1 MRSLPTTP
9 SPRRSHFGRD
19 FFEAELAARVE
30 TVATLGCGDTAL
42 FIQSFSKR
50 RSLAKSQRR
59 GSRPDLTDRR
69 GPALST
75 ESTNGGHGLG
85 MLTSR

>member
-9 SPRRSHFGRD
+9 SLRRSHFGRD